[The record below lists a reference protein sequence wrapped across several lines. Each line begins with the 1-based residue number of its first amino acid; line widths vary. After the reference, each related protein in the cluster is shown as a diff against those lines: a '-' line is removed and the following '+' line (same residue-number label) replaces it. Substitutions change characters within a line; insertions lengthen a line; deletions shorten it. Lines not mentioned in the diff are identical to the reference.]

1 MSTPSTVFGV
11 DRDSLLMVVASV
23 ALLVVFLYSVLVVQ
37 QVLALVATL
46 LWLFGVYLVWRFVR
60 AHERLAEAAERIAA
74 DAGDSVETGNDR
86 GVPADPLDSA
96 EEEAVDEHEDAVGE
110 PEGERE

>member
-11 DRDSLLMVVASV
+11 DRDSLLMVVAAL

-60 AHERLAEAAERIAA
+60 AHERLADAADRLAA
-74 DAGDSVETGNDR
+74 DATEPVEAGSDDR
-86 GVPADPLDSA
+86 RGEPSGSPHSA
-96 EEEAVDEHEDAVGE
+96 EE
-110 PEGERE
+110 